1 LICGFQKILQSWQ
14 EKNYVAY
21 TSSIKGVCIR
31 AGGKEK
37 AVIRLMSVQAKTE
50 DLTRNQF
57 RV

>member
-1 LICGFQKILQSWQ
+1 MNDSG
-14 EKNYVAY
+14 
-21 TSSIKGVCIR
+21 SIKGVCIR